1 MKTEKTNIG
10 KDMNRRLYIGVPNFK
25 FHHATDEYS
34 GFIGRTKIK
43 ERLKDLLTGECGN
56 KVSGAYLITGNRGV
70 GKTTFVNKVKSEI
83 EDKKIFKSVL
93 TPIFVILGVLLINT
107 IQNLGKIVS
116 VLNYIYIIFT
126 IGICSFTLLNALHVT
141 NKSLYRNAGFFKKIS
156 VFFKISF
163 YLNEIKEKGRFVYFL
178 HLLAISILIVWTSLF
193 VYEYCGV
200 NHIHL
205 VLALIYAFVYTVHSA
220 YCSYKSHYSIKN
232 GCKDVGEIKLKDFPR
247 YFIHRLIDA
256 IKYLI
261 KKIWITIYRFINE
274 PKRIFIK
281 INLGHDKLKVI
292 DVLRLTSHHV
302 YVEYR
307 NFLYSGLRYTT
318 RLFFVVFFS
327 LVIAKLISLTGLWHS
342 ITGKAKSTF
351 SCLEDFAEIYDKL
364 CLHIYNIFISIWK
377 YASETVLGTIEPCE
391 SCEPFISLD
400 GFVLFLLII
409 LLYKSFT
416 YFPYLRLIP
425 TPFSY
430 LKELHD
436 LIKSISSS
444 IRMEE
449 GAGIDAP
456 IKKLGIS
463 LNRKIEKTYP
473 MSDARDI
480 EKRLIGIVDKINK
493 TKFHRV
499 RFILIFDELDKL
511 ESSFSEKREE
521 FLKSDSFSPD
531 TIRKRREAVYTLLSG
546 LKYLLTT
553 MKAKFVFIAGRELYE
568 AFRADASDRSHYLSS
583 IFNDVIVVPSFMTDT
598 PEDKRHD
605 IFCMT
610 EQYVC
615 RSLIPKTY
623 STDEYYLNDYKK
635 YLYESLDKNMKD
647 RELVIQKTI
656 INLYNFIVYLTYA
669 SKGAPKKMVNLLERH
684 IINKEQMQGEYD
696 ADKSNKIV
704 LIKTGNSSFYLR
716 FDYYDMY
723 MFALMARIVLPVVY
737 RFDRGKKHKYGDK
750 LLVTSMFFL
759 DHLYKFHRNSFSWRA
774 LEASPEIIDVNKI
787 PELREHINDILHY
800 ISQND
805 LKNIGN
811 GLYDFRFYK
820 KIAQEIS
827 FLTRV
832 SETASAFF
840 NFTLDETY
848 SVKQYYRRKL
858 EKIRKEYDSDKI
870 PVKNTI
876 EELASIH
883 FTLGEL
889 YLYEEEVADAVV
901 EFDMAVSILY
911 TIEPE
916 EMTSEHIV
924 LLMKAMLSIGIAY
937 EKQNQNDRALLTYV
951 ECVKFLIASKNSN
964 ISTFGLSTD
973 KGEHGKMYVY
983 PSPFALHDN
992 EPQLYFKDIKQKDKT
1007 TLVKAVEGIWQ
1018 MHPAIHGF
1026 LSKIAAFDTLR
1037 LLYLPILA
1045 KLQIWEKV
1053 QTTGLQLTDLKRSV
1067 KEFCFLANMMNKEN
1081 MNILISNFF
1090 LKVGDILYYKNSEFL
1105 RSEAEFYSQF
1115 GNYFIEKEYC
1125 NFWKEDMPQC
1135 SNCTYNSGKQPSG
1148 SNLCDAYYFYAFAL
1162 RMLICKNN
1170 KPDCA
1175 KSLMDI
1181 VMCLENE
1188 RKEEYQNWDEGK
1200 YILLATI
1207 LTNLGDTILA
1217 ELQNGAHNAKEREC
1231 ALAFLREFVERRKEE
1246 KKTSIIHVLSEMI
1259 SGTRGC
1265 EYKNIKLIELLSYYI
1280 IAYMY
1285 FKKGTSNKMASFQC
1299 YRILLVLKY
1308 HISCIDDNYNEDG
1321 IEEVARYFT
1330 NCSIIEKGTSFKEM
1344 HFEDTSNWMRIFGVE
1359 EYWNGKLP
1367 DCRNILYDES
1377 LETILLYLGIKLNTI
1392 TKPCQIIG
1400 FQDMFK
1406 TLRYD
1411 NVGSILARI
1420 KWLKLMSEIN
1430 VKEIQLEFGVN
1441 LNVSF
1446 QKQLVLLQKAI
1457 ESFDANPSEKE
1468 KSMKI
1473 CRLLQSTIEKL
1484 YEAISLIKLYGENFV
1499 LSNYYVADIYQKM
1512 MCVIEWKNILLKKW
1526 CNDDELESLF
1536 NYVGDIYNTDVY
1548 ESISRTNANRYYYK
1562 AKEMHEEGRTYKDM
1576 INRSCFLND
1585 EFSDQRLH
1593 FITAHERWLTRDEEF
1608 KELLKGEISK
1618 PTNGCCNLREL
1629 FKEVDLISKKRD

>member
-1 MKTEKTNIG
+1 MTTQETNFENG
-10 KDMNRRLYIGVPNFK
+10 KKDMNRRMYIGVPNFK

-34 GFIGRTKIK
+34 GFIGRVKIK
-43 ERLKDLLTGECGN
+43 ERLKDLLTGESGN

-116 VLNYIYIIFT
+116 VLNIIYIIFT

-200 NHIHL
+200 NHMHL

-261 KKIWITIYRFINE
+261 KKNWITIYRFINE

-292 DVLRLTSHHV
+292 DVLRLISHHV

-351 SCLEDFAEIYDKL
+351 SCLEDFAETYDKL
-364 CLHIYNIFISIWK
+364 CLHIYNIFISLWK
-377 YASETVLGTIEPCE
+377 YASETVLDTIEPCE

-436 LIKSISSS
+436 LINSISSS

-511 ESSFSEKREE
+511 ESSFSEKQEE
-521 FLKSDSFSPD
+521 FIKSDSFSPD

-615 RSLIPKTY
+615 RSLMPESYNTN
-623 STDEYYLNDYKK
+623 EYYLDNYKK
-635 YLYESLDKNMKD
+635 FLEKVLDFKNPDEKK
-647 RELVIQKTI
+647 LVIQKTLI
-656 INLYNFIVYLTYA
+656 ILYNFIVYLTYA

-684 IINKEQMQGEYD
+684 IINKGQMQNEYD
-696 ADKSNKIV
+696 VDNADRHITV
-704 LIKTGNSSFYLR
+704 YTGNSSFYLR

-723 MFALMARIVLPVVY
+723 MFALMSRIVLPVVY

-805 LKNIGN
+805 LKNISN

-848 SVKQYYRRKL
+848 SVKQYYQRKL

-870 PVKNTI
+870 PVKNTVD
-876 EELASIH
+876 ELASIH

-889 YLYEEEVADAVV
+889 YLYEEEIGDAVV

-911 TIEPE
+911 TIEPA
-916 EMTSEHIV
+916 EMTSEQIV

-937 EKQNQNDRALLTYV
+937 EKQNQNDRALLIYI
-951 ECVKFLIASKNSN
+951 ECVKFLIASKNTN
-964 ISTFGLSTD
+964 INEFGLVTEENAS
-973 KGEHGKMYVY
+973 GKMFVY
-983 PSPFALHDN
+983 PYHAAWNRD
-992 EPQLYFKDIKQKDKT
+992 EPKLYFNKIQRYEEKS
-1007 TLVKAVEGIWQ
+1007 LIKAVEDVNH

-1045 KLQIWEKV
+1045 KLQILEKI
-1053 QTTGLQLTDLKRSV
+1053 QTGGLQFTDLQRCM
-1067 KEFCFLANMMNKEN
+1067 KEFGYLANMMNKEN
-1081 MNILISNFF
+1081 KNILISNFF
-1090 LKVGDILYYKNSEFL
+1090 LKVGDILYYKNSNFVMSHDVFENLL
-1105 RSEAEFYSQF
+1105 RVC
-1115 GNYFIEKEYC
+1115 FIDNDTLDIPEKDFQDSIT
-1125 NFWKEDMPQC
+1125 NNTRKH
-1135 SNCTYNSGKQPSG
+1135 N
-1148 SNLCDAYYFYAFAL
+1148 DAYYFYSYAL
-1162 RMLICKNN
+1162 KMLLYGTSRK
-1170 KPDCA
+1170 DYSM
-1175 KSLMDI
+1175 SLFET
-1181 VMCLENE
+1181 VEFLNCE
-1188 RKEEYQNWDEGK
+1188 RGKGYNNWDEGK

-1207 LTNLGDTILA
+1207 LTNFGDTILA
-1217 ELQNGAHNAKEREC
+1217 ELHKSTNVQTENEKRVVFN
-1231 ALAFLREFVERRKEE
+1231 FLREFVRRRKED
-1246 KKTSIIHVLSEMI
+1246 KKKSIINLLYDMI
-1259 SGTRGC
+1259 TGVRNH
-1265 EYKNIKLIELLSYYI
+1265 EYENNRLIEIISYYI
-1280 IAYMY
+1280 LAYMY
-1285 FKKGTSNKMASFQC
+1285 FKKGTSNNMASFQC
-1299 YRILLVLKY
+1299 YRILLVFKY
-1308 HISCIDDNYNEDG
+1308 HISSVNIEDKENG
-1321 IEEVARYFT
+1321 IEEIARYFT
-1330 NCSIIEKGTSFKEM
+1330 NCSIIEKGASFKEM
-1344 HFEDTSNWMRIFGVE
+1344 HFEDASNWIRVFGVE
-1359 EYWNGKLP
+1359 DNKNMELP
-1367 DCRNILYDES
+1367 DCRNLLYDES

-1392 TKPCQIIG
+1392 DKPCQIQG
-1400 FQDMFK
+1400 FQKMFK

-1411 NVGSILARI
+1411 NIGSILNRI
-1420 KWLKLMSEIN
+1420 KWLKFMSEVNI
-1430 VKEIQLEFGVN
+1430 KEIQVELGINPNISSPQIYE
-1441 LNVSF
+1441 LI
-1446 QKQLVLLQKAI
+1446 QKAI
-1457 ESFDANPSEKE
+1457 DVADVKTSSKKRVWIGD
-1468 KSMKI
+1468 
-1473 CRLLQSTIEKL
+1473 LLQNTIEKL
-1484 YEAISLIKLYGENFV
+1484 YEAISLIKLYGENYA
-1499 LSNYYVADIYQKM
+1499 LTNYYVADIYHKM
-1512 MCVIEWKNILLKKW
+1512 MCVLKWKKDLLDKWRDDKKFTCLFKNIG
-1526 CNDDELESLF
+1526 F
-1536 NYVGDIYNTDVY
+1536 IYNTDVY
-1548 ESISRTNANRYYYK
+1548 ESISWANVNRHYYK
-1562 AKEMHEEGRTYKDM
+1562 SKEMHEEGRTYKDM

-1593 FITAHERWLTRDEEF
+1593 FITAHERWQTSGSDF
-1608 KELLKGEISK
+1608 SDLLKGDISK
-1618 PTNGCCNLREL
+1618 PINGNCTLKEL
-1629 FKEVDLISKKRD
+1629 FKEIDYISKNQD